1 MANRQVIID
10 AVKKHAEGNIAK
22 AKANVDVF
30 LDNAVGVATH
40 GDVLEEITKQLKV
53 ISDNAEIITVLDT
66 HFKSND

>member
-53 ISDNAEIITVLDT
+53 ISDNSEIITVLDT